1 MLSNYKILKVFTK
14 NDYMRGMGM
23 LNSAY
28 KKEAMANYKKA
39 VEEYNRSYKTIV
51 DLSSVLYKKRLGAV
65 ELIGEVETYI
75 NTIANKPKQ
84 FEKTISDINVN
95 RREFESEIQ
104 KLEIESKEAI
114 NVGGSVA
121 GVGVLGGVGV
131 AAFGPT
137 IAMAVATTFG
147 TASTGTA
154 ISALSGVAATN
165 AALAWLGGGALA
177 AGGGGM
183 AAGQAFLALA
193 GPVGWAIGGT
203 ALVGAGL
210 LLNSKNKKIAE
221 EAESKTKEVY
231 RDRAIF
237 EKMVVKIKQLLT
249 QTIEC
254 VKNTES
260 RLKNMVSKPSKDYNS
275 FSDLEK
281 ADFESL
287 VNNTETLS
295 KLINEKIGNTETHC
309 KPINIKSDDTK

>member
-1 MLSNYKILKVFTK
+1 
-14 NDYMRGMGM
+14 M

-28 KKEAMANYKKA
+28 KKETMANYKKA
-39 VEEYNRSYKTIV
+39 VEEYNRSYEAIV

-104 KLEIESKEAI
+104 KMEIESKEAT
-114 NVGGSVA
+114 NVGGSIA

-137 IAMAVATTFG
+137 VAMAVATTFG

-221 EAESKTKEVY
+221 EAESKTYEVY
-231 RDRAIF
+231 RDRATF
-237 EKMVVKIKQLLT
+237 EKMIVNGTKVLNLT
-249 QTIEC
+249 AE
-254 VKNTES
+254 VAKDTES
-260 RLKNMVSKPSKDYNS
+260 LLLKMVNIPINDYNS
-275 FSDLEK
+275 FSDPEK
-281 ADFESL
+281 EDFQSL
-287 VNNTETLS
+287 VYNTEALS
-295 KLINEKIGNTETHC
+295 KLINIKI
-309 KPINIKSDDTK
+309 DDTELILEAIKPAKKHS